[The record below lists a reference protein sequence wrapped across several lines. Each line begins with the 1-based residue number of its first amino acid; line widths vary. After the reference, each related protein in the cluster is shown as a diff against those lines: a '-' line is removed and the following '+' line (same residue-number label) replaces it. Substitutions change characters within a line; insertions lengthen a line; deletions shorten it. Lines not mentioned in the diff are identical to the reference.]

1 MGGFFV
7 PVFEGELE
15 FSIPAGEALAAV
27 SDAVRTGQFMPGTAG
42 RTRYRILQDA
52 PDRLRFVAENLSTAI
67 AVWLNDVIVET
78 RGGDR
83 LRYSVTFFRWFHY
96 VLALCWGIGG
106 MQAFAFLL
114 VHYLGATALTTNAHM
129 LPALFLPPLFCFVW
143 PFCMVL
149 FHRPVARRMLEGRL
163 RAIVHGE
170 APGPEGVFS
179 ATPAG
184 GLHYRSAATLLGLPL
199 VHVALGPNRKGGGP
213 RGVAKGFIAV
223 GDVAFGVIALGGV
236 AVGGVAFGGM
246 SVGGIALGGIALGGM
261 ALGGVALGGA
271 AVGLLALGGLA
282 VGVVAL
288 GGLAVGVFPA
298 GGLAV
303 PPALWP

>member
-1 MGGFFV
+1 MAGFFV

-15 FSIPAGEALAAV
+15 VSTPAEEALAAV
-27 SDAVRTGQFMPGTAG
+27 ADAVRSGCFMPGTAS
-42 RTRYRILQDA
+42 RTRYLILQDA
-52 PDRLRFVAENLSTAI
+52 PGRLRFVSENFPTSI
-67 AVWLNDVIVET
+67 AVGLNDVLVET

-83 LRYSVTFFRWFHY
+83 LRYSVTFFRWFYY

-114 VHYLGATALTTNAHM
+114 VHYLGATALTTNAYM

-143 PFCMVL
+143 PFCMVV

-163 RAIVHGE
+163 RAIVSGE
-170 APGPEGVFS
+170 EPGSEGAFS
-179 ATPAG
+179 GAPAG
-184 GLHYRSAATLLGLPL
+184 GFYYQSSVTVLGLPL
-199 VHVALGPNRKGGGP
+199 VHVAMGPNRKGGGP

-223 GDVAFGVIALGGV
+223 GDVAFGMI
-236 AVGGVAFGGM
+236 AVGGVA
-246 SVGGIALGGIALGGM
+246 VGGIALGGM

-282 VGVVAL
+282 VGVAAF
-288 GGLAVGVFPA
+288 GGLAIGVVSA
-298 GGLAV
+298 GGAAF
-303 PPALWP
+303 PPAL

>member
-1 MGGFFV
+1 MAGFFV

-15 FSIPAGEALAAV
+15 FSIPAEEALAAV
-27 SDAVRTGQFMPGTAG
+27 SETVRTGHFMSGTAG
-42 RTRYRILQDA
+42 RTRYLILQDA
-52 PDRLRFVAENLSTAI
+52 PGRLRFVAENLSTAI
-67 AVWLNDVIVET
+67 AVGLNDVLVET

-83 LRYSVTFFRWFHY
+83 LRYSVTFFRWFYY

-114 VHYLGATALTTNAHM
+114 VHYLGATALTTNAYM

-143 PFCMVL
+143 PFCMVV

-163 RAIVHGE
+163 RAIVYGE
-170 APGPEGVFS
+170 EPGPEGVFS

-184 GLHYRSAATLLGLPL
+184 GLHYRSAATLLGMPL

-236 AVGGVAFGGM
+236 AVGGVAFGG
-246 SVGGIALGGIALGGM
+246 VAVGGIALGGM

-282 VGVVAL
+282 VGVAAF
-288 GGLAVGVFPA
+288 GGLAVGVVSA
-298 GGLAV
+298 GGAAF
-303 PPALWP
+303 PPAL